1 MERWSDSNQVFWDTN
16 KNILKNW
23 WLQVI
28 VIKIFD
34 NTKKYNEK
42 MFDKNGN
49 K

>member
-1 MERWSDSNQVFWDTN
+1 MERWSDSNQVIWDTN
-16 KNILKNW
+16 KNILKNLW
-23 WLQVI
+23 FQVI

-34 NTKKYNEK
+34 NTKKYNGK